1 MNWVLLNKVIVNFTD
16 SSISGEKM
24 VRLKNVMNGSLKK
37 VINFLRKPRHEDKEM
52 NACQTWV

>member
-24 VRLKNVMNGSLKK
+24 VRLKNV
-37 VINFLRKPRHEDKEM
+37 INWKLEKG
-52 NACQTWV
+52 N